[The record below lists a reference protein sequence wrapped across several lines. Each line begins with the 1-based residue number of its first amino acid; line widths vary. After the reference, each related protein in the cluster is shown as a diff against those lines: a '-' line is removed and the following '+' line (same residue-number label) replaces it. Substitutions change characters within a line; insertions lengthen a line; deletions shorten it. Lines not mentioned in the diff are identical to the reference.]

1 MYYLGRV
8 KFEIVNDDNGRIR
21 TMKEQY
27 LIEGETIENATEKLR
42 KEFKDTL
49 AEFSIEK
56 IEESKIVGIIK

>member
-8 KFEIVNDDNGRIR
+8 KFVTINDDNGRVH

-42 KEFKDTL
+42 KEFKDTM